1 MSLFGKK
8 KCCLCDANIGSL
20 YKKKLPC
27 GLLCEKCKN
36 ELSPFVKSS
45 RFTDIETLKAHI
57 AYRKEN
63 AVLLEKFEITRIIG
77 EEERLVIDDKNKLF
91 LFTDTEKWSERQPD
105 IIRFDQVT
113 GFDEYVEA
121 TRNRKNVAQNQ
132 PDNYNNF
139 SLSAVLSF
147 ELDLWGRARDADRR
161 ALAQLFAVKANRDMV
176 RLSLV
181 ANVAESYFG
190 ILTLNNQVQI
200 SQNTLKSR
208 TENYEYRKKEF
219 EVGKISEID
228 MQQARSEMASVR
240 AQLQSLLMEQSS
252 AQSAFLILLGRDGAE
267 VFANALPTE
276 PQTLPNPP
284 SIEAG
289 LPSTILEKRPD
300 IEAAEQN
307 LKAANFNIG
316 IARSAYFPT
325 ISLTGLFGYASPQ
338 LNELIRN
345 SNSTWNF
352 GGNFVGNLLDFG
364 RTSANVDYAKSQYE
378 EMLLTYGQTLR
389 TAFGEVRTSLFNY
402 QMTGEKL
409 GSLDEQVMALRRTL
423 ELANL
428 RYGEGYTN
436 YLEVL
441 STQSALFGAELSQ
454 QSAQLE
460 SLSAVISLYKA
471 FGGGWDKEKYQ
482 EE

>member
-1 MSLFGKK
+1 M
-8 KCCLCDANIGSL
+8 N
-20 YKKKLPC
+20 
-27 GLLCEKCKN
+27 LLHLLGVKMNQKIHKINLSFILALALGVGGCS
-36 ELSPFVKSS
+36 LSPKYTQPQTNLPDSKEALESAKEMEISVRWWEDFGDTQLNAFVEEALANNYDLLVAMQ
-45 RFTDIETLKAHI
+45 RIEQA
-57 AYRKEN
+57 RSQ
-63 AVLLEKFEITRIIG
+63 
-77 EEERLVIDDKNKLF
+77 
-91 LFTDTEKWSERQPD
+91 WSYARSDRYPNIQA
-105 IIRFDQVT
+105 Q
-113 GFDEYVEA
+113 GEA

-252 AQSAFLILLGRDGAE
+252 AQSAFLILLGRDGAG

-460 SLSAVISLYKA
+460 SLSAAISLYKA
-471 FGGGWDKEKYQ
+471 FGGGWDKATYQ